1 MKKTVLDDN
10 ASIYQKREEESE
22 KQKWERM
29 DKKQKAGYFL
39 DYYLLKIIVG
49 ILLSILI
56 IFLIWSV
63 VRPKPETVLGIAI
76 VDEQLA
82 EQPKENFLEEL
93 RLLCTTDK
101 REEILLDDTV
111 YLRDGGLDKLQIYL
125 YNQQLDVIIAD
136 QTVFQ
141 KLAGY
146 GYFQD
151 LQDFLDQREISDYR
165 DRFVYAAGPEE
176 ENLQETGQSEKED
189 QKDTTAYGLDIS
201 GSERFKEM
209 EQYLENP
216 VLGIAANARNRANI
230 EKLMRCLLP

>member
-82 EQPKENFLEEL
+82 EQPKENFLEE
-93 RLLCTTDK
+93 R
-101 REEILLDDTV
+101 R
-111 YLRDGGLDKLQIYL
+111 
-125 YNQQLDVIIAD
+125 
-136 QTVFQ
+136 
-141 KLAGY
+141 AG
-146 GYFQD
+146 QASD
-151 LQDFLDQREISDYR
+151 LFI
-165 DRFVYAAGPEE
+165 
-176 ENLQETGQSEKED
+176 
-189 QKDTTAYGLDIS
+189 
-201 GSERFKEM
+201 
-209 EQYLENP
+209 
-216 VLGIAANARNRANI
+216 
-230 EKLMRCLLP
+230 